1 MKDSAGLQLS
11 GPAGRQLTGAEAWR
25 ERDPNVRAA
34 EQYIPV
40 ADLHRMKDPCSH
52 LTGRGRQAMADRR
65 LDIDGAAHLV
75 LAPDVRLLHP
85 EEQVLEA
92 MLDGWATQQ
101 HSRLLAPATI
111 EPRLKTVRR
120 FVRFTGTYPWQW
132 TSADIEEWTSAL
144 LSGRRP
150 AAHSTLRAYQLA
162 VAAFLDYLTD
172 ARYGWTGECEQRFG
186 THPVQ
191 ICHEYNTATHA
202 NGYEGRPG
210 NRPLTKQELQTL
222 FDHAD
227 AQVDRA
233 RRVGRKGWL
242 RAFRDAALFKVCY
255 AFGLRRR
262 EVTMLDVADFAP
274 NPAAPEFGRYGVL
287 SVRYGKATKGSP
299 PRRRSVL
306 TVMGWSA
313 EVVAEWVEQV
323 RPRYDPGR
331 DQALWPTERGGRI
344 AVRTLNEQFAAYRD
358 ALGLPAELSPH
369 CLRHAYVTH
378 LIEDGFD
385 PLFVQQQVGHAWGS
399 TTALY
404 TGVSSDYKNRVLRRA
419 LDAAFT
425 ADFHDRGSSM
435 DGEGVGR

>member
-1 MKDSAGLQLS
+1 
-11 GPAGRQLTGAEAWR
+11 
-25 ERDPNVRAA
+25 
-34 EQYIPV
+34 
-40 ADLHRMKDPCSH
+40 
-52 LTGRGRQAMADRR
+52 MADRR
-65 LDIDGAAHLV
+65 LDIDGAAHLMLTPAV
-75 LAPDVRLLHP
+75 TLLHP

-92 MLDGWATQQ
+92 MLAGWATQQ
-101 HSRLLAPATI
+101 RSRLLAPATI
-111 EPRLKTVRR
+111 EPRVKTVRR
-120 FVRFTGTYPWQW
+120 FLRFTATYPWQW
-132 TSADIEEWTSAL
+132 TAADIEEWTSAL

-150 AAHSTLRAYQLA
+150 KAHSTLRSYQLA
-162 VAAFLDYLTD
+162 VGAFLDYLTD
-172 ARYGWTGECEQRFG
+172 ARYGWAAECEGRFG

-191 ICHEYNTATHA
+191 VCHEWNIASHA

-210 NRPLTKQELQTL
+210 NRPLTKQELQAL

-233 RRVGRKGWL
+233 RRLGRKGWL

-262 EVTMLDVADFAP
+262 EVAMLDVADFTP
-274 NPAAPEFGRYGVL
+274 NPAAPEFGRYGML

-313 EVVAEWVEQV
+313 EVAAEWVEQV

-331 DQALWPTERGGRI
+331 DVALWPTERGGRI
-344 AVRTLNEQFAAYRD
+344 ALRTINEQFAAYRD

-378 LIEDGFD
+378 LVEDGFD

-419 LDAAFT
+419 LDAAFAT
-425 ADFHDRGSSM
+425 GPTDGAGST
-435 DGEGVGR
+435 DGGGVGR

>member
-1 MKDSAGLQLS
+1 
-11 GPAGRQLTGAEAWR
+11 
-25 ERDPNVRAA
+25 
-34 EQYIPV
+34 
-40 ADLHRMKDPCSH
+40 
-52 LTGRGRQAMADRR
+52 MADRR

-75 LAPDVRLLHP
+75 LAPEVRLLHP

-92 MLDGWATQQ
+92 MLAGWATQQ
-101 HSRLLAPATI
+101 RSRLLAPATI
-111 EPRLKTVRR
+111 EPRVTTVRR
-120 FVRFTGTYPWQW
+120 FLRFTGTYPWQW
-132 TSADIEEWTSAL
+132 TAADIEEWTSSL
-144 LSGRRP
+144 LSGSRP
-150 AAHSTLRAYQLA
+150 KAHSTLRSYQLA

-172 ARYGWTGECEQRFG
+172 ARYGWAGECETRFG

-191 ICHEYNTATHA
+191 ICHEHNLATHA

-210 NRPLTKQELQTL
+210 NRPLSKQELQAL

-233 RRVGRKGWL
+233 RRLGRKGWL

-262 EVTMLDVADFAP
+262 EVAMLEVVDFTP
-274 NPAAPEFGRYGVL
+274 NPAAPEFGRYGML

-299 PRRRSVL
+299 PRRRNVL

-313 EVVAEWVEQV
+313 AVVAEWVEQV
-323 RPRYDPGR
+323 RPCYDPGR
-331 DQALWPTERGGRI
+331 DVALWPTERGARI
-344 AVRTLNEQFAAYRD
+344 AVRAINEQFAAYRD
-358 ALGLPAELSPH
+358 ALGLPEELSPH

-419 LDAAFT
+419 LDSAFT
-425 ADFHDRGSSM
+425 GDPHDDFAPSAGGNERGS
-435 DGEGVGR
+435 R